1 MNEERVEYGSMG
13 AGIAVGIVLLVLLG
27 WIPFVG
33 WIIAG
38 FAAGLSS
45 RGALRGVFSGL
56 ISGVVVSAV
65 LISVILFLSVG
76 NINTIFG
83 YLGNSYLVSS
93 IKGLVMHLEVYGS
106 TDLIKAVVIN
116 GIAIPAVAGLAGGG
130 IMSRGYLVQESY
142 EEEPVPAPL
151 PNKVESKD

>member
-1 MNEERVEYGSMG
+1 MNDEHLEYGSMG
-13 AGIAVGIVLLVLLG
+13 AGIVVGIVLLVLLG

-33 WIIAG
+33 WIVAG

-56 ISGVVVSAV
+56 VSGVVVSAV

-83 YLGNSYLVSS
+83 YLGNGYLVTS
-93 IKGLVMHLEVYGS
+93 IKGVVMHLEVYGS
-106 TDLIKAVVIN
+106 TELIRSVVIS
-116 GIAIPAVAGLAGGG
+116 GIVIPAVAGLVGGS
-130 IMSRGYLVQESY
+130 ILSRGYLVQENY
-142 EEEPVPAPL
+142 EEEPTPAPL
-151 PNKVESKD
+151 PNKVESKE

>member
-1 MNEERVEYGSMG
+1 MSDERIEYGSMG
-13 AGIAVGIVLLVLLG
+13 AGIAVGILLLVLLG

-33 WIIAG
+33 WIAAG

-45 RGALRGVFSGL
+45 RGALRGVLSGL
-56 ISGVVVSAV
+56 IAGVVVSAV

-83 YLGNSYLVSS
+83 YFGNSYIVSS

-106 TDLIKAVVIN
+106 TQLIRAVVIN
-116 GIAIPAVAGLAGGG
+116 GIAIPAIAGLAGGG
-130 IMSRGYLVQESY
+130 ILSRGYLVEEKY
-142 EEEPVPAPL
+142 EEEPAPAPL
-151 PNKVESKD
+151 PNKVESQE